1 MWEMLTG
8 NILNTTESLFFGMF
22 GIEEWVIDRN
32 FIVELVIL
40 LMICLYGL
48 SWVLKFSAFVPRAAG
63 AWSGDFIFFD
73 CIEYVVRF
81 IASLGLFTYAI
92 FISQNIYTT
101 ILLIVE
107 ILLIMGRFIYLI
119 CMKRKNYLKQRER
132 WLEVLKERK
141 KARQNNPLIQRQMMQ
156 QKQIPQ

>member
-8 NILNTTESLFFGMF
+8 NILNTTGSFFFGIF

-63 AWSGDFIFFD
+63 AWSWDFIFFD

-81 IASLGLFTYAI
+81 IASLGLFAYAI

-101 ILLIVE
+101 VLLIVE
-107 ILLIMGRFIYLI
+107 ILLIMGRFILFLAMRIILPFMILI
-119 CMKRKNYLKQRER
+119 ER
-132 WLEVLKERK
+132 VFMRFH
-141 KARQNNPLIQRQMMQ
+141 
-156 QKQIPQ
+156 